1 MADSISLLEESN
13 MIILSKELNEKDRSL
28 KSQLLISTPKEKE
41 KNSSEPGFWENGF
54 FGEVITDFNIHK
66 KDFSEN
72 NLVYINQANLTI
84 HKTEQI
90 IYSDYIISG
99 QVIPLKNPPENLV
112 TYECKEREVKILVPL
127 YDTTTGEFKGIKQ
140 TLGCIILRGDHD
152 EFFYTIFVKE
162 NLQFYFVPL
171 SKLCLICL

>member
-1 MADSISLLEESN
+1 M
-13 MIILSKELNEKDRSL
+13 
-28 KSQLLISTPKEKE
+28 
-41 KNSSEPGFWENGF
+41 
-54 FGEVITDFNIHK
+54 
-66 KDFSEN
+66 
-72 NLVYINQANLTI
+72 VYINQANLTI

-112 TYECKEREVKILVPL
+112 ACECKEREVKILVSL

-140 TLGCIILRGDHD
+140 TLGYIISRNDHD
-152 EFFYTIFVKE
+152 EFFYTIFVKK
-162 NLQFYFVPL
+162 NLQFYFLPL